1 MISPADSA
9 QDAARGDDM
18 TETMQKKLILIDGHS
33 IINRAFYGMPDL
45 TNSKGVHTGAVYGFL
60 NILFRILDEEKA
72 DYLIVA
78 FDEHAPTFRHEMYAA
93 YKGTRKPMPEELRT
107 QVPLLRSEY

>member
-60 NILFRILDEEKA
+60 NILTCLILLCYHLLSFFQMFVLLE
-72 DYLIVA
+72 
-78 FDEHAPTFRHEMYAA
+78 FF
-93 YKGTRKPMPEELRT
+93 
-107 QVPLLRSEY
+107 PLLMGHKTLVSSIYCL